1 MKNKVCDFEGCNNS
15 AKGTLKISSRLGFL
29 GKMKFSVDTCKTC
42 RDKYNNGATIKA
54 ELASKGIFRECKS
67 ICFEEKP
74 ERFT

>member
-15 AKGTLKISSRLGFL
+15 AKGTLKISSTL

-54 ELASKGIFRECKS
+54 ELMTKGILHECKS